1 MALSLPFLAS
11 WGSIAAALN
20 SLAAVTVV
28 DFHKKFFVK
37 EDTGAKDYKV
47 SQWYT
52 FGWGVFCI
60 IIAMFAQNIGNSLIE
75 AVNILGSLFYGV
87 ILGIFLVALGMKFI
101 RGHAVFYA
109 AVISEILIILIYQQ
123 EIVSFLWLNA
133 IGAILVIFFATVF
146 QLVGKQKALQ

>member
-1 MALSLPFLAS
+1 
-11 WGSIAAALN
+11 
-20 SLAAVTVV
+20 V
-28 DFHKKFFVK
+28 KK
-37 EDTGAKDYKV
+37 ETEMQDYHV

-52 FGWGVFCI
+52 FGWGIFCI

-87 ILGIFLVALGMKFI
+87 ILGIFLIALGVKFI

-109 AVISEILIILIYQQ
+109 AIVSELLVFFIYHQ

-133 IGAILVIFFATVF
+133 IGAILVVLLSSLF
-146 QLVGKQKALQ
+146 QLVSGQKQKALQ